1 MGDFNYRIN
10 GVMGAIS
17 HAIKNNMYEVLAFN
31 DQLYIEKKIG
41 RIAWGFEEGTI
52 EFAPTYKLVPHKDL
66 YNLTTRIPG
75 WTDRIIFKSK
85 DGILK

>member
-17 HAIKNNMYEVLAFN
+17 HAMKNDMYEVLAFN

-41 RIAWGFEEGTI
+41 RIAWEFKEGNI
-52 EFAPTYKLVPHKDL
+52 EFAPTYKLVPH
-66 YNLTTRIPG
+66 
-75 WTDRIIFKSK
+75 
-85 DGILK
+85 